1 MGTCGDWGRMALP
14 GGPPGARNLE
24 IAIIA
29 KTQEP
34 NPRPSMARVKCNKK
48 DQMASTTPSHQPNP
62 TLFFDTVQ
70 GYQRAYA
77 LKAAVDLDLFTA
89 IAGGSATA
97 EEITRACKAP
107 VRGTRILADYMTV
120 AGFLVKS

>member
-14 GGPPGARNLE
+14 GGTPGARNLE

-48 DQMASTTPSHQPNP
+48 DPMASTTPSHQPTP

-89 IAGGSATA
+89 IAGGGATA
-97 EEITRACKAP
+97 AGISSTCKAP
-107 VRGTRILADYMTV
+107 RRGARILADYIP
-120 AGFLVKS
+120 L